1 MKKFLAGILIL
12 SIFISLVGCSQ
23 NNEVFDYESTDRE
36 WSLEIPVSFEK
47 DGEEKQEDFYF
58 ITYKNENG
66 EKFSITE
73 VVDNETTINEEIFEK
88 EIGEDSYFHIERVQT
103 IDVEGLGKLYGA
115 VIEDHASEGYMM
127 YFKTRINDK
136 VISFVA
142 SKSKA
147 FNVDEEA
154 KIINMISNIKI
165 IE

>member
-1 MKKFLAGILIL
+1 MPKSGRVAAGYVVIQVVLRADHRRAGFAACEYIM
-12 SIFISLVGCSQ
+12 
-23 NNEVFDYESTDRE
+23 DYLKSSAPL
-36 WSLEIPVSFEK
+36 WK
-47 DGEEKQEDFYF
+47 
-58 ITYKNENG
+58 
-66 EKFSITE
+66 
-73 VVDNETTINEEIFEK
+73 K

-154 KIINMISNIKI
+154 EIINMISNIKI

>member
-12 SIFISLVGCSQ
+12 SIFASLVGCSK
-23 NNEVFDYESTDRE
+23 NNEVFHYESVDEE
-36 WSLEIPVSFEK
+36 WSVEIPISFEK
-47 DGEEKQEDFYF
+47 HGEEEQEGFYF

-73 VVDNETTINEEIFEK
+73 VVDKETTINEEIFEE

-103 IDVEGLGKLYGA
+103 IDVEGLGKIYGA
-115 VIEDHASEGYMM
+115 VIEDHASEGHMM

-142 SKSKA
+142 AKNKA

-165 IE
+165 LK